1 MLRLHAARCYLLAG
15 LLVACV
21 SSEPLAEGNG
31 QGDATEGVG
40 GKSSATGQ
48 GGRSGTGGV
57 GASGG
62 EGGASGSTGTS
73 GNGGAGGAD
82 FDATGGRGGGTGG
95 ADFDAS
101 GGRDGGTGGADFDAS
116 DGRDGSSGMARD
128 ASLDEASTND
138 AASADQISETR
149 GLDAG
154 DAEGGTCGPM
164 FCFDVFE
171 CWFLFPQCG
180 YTACELFAC
189 KK

>member
-1 MLRLHAARCYLLAG
+1 MIRFHAARCYLLAG
-15 LLVACV
+15 MLVACV
-21 SSEPLAEGNG
+21 SSEPLAEENG
-31 QGDATEGVG
+31 QRDATQGVG
-40 GKSSATGQ
+40 GRSTTTGQ
-48 GGRSGTGGV
+48 GGRSGSGGG

-62 EGGASGSTGTS
+62 ESGSGGSGGSGGIS

-82 FDATGGRGGGTGG
+82 LDASGGRGGGTGG
-95 ADFDAS
+95 SDFDAS
-101 GGRDGGTGGADFDAS
+101 GGRG
-116 DGRDGSSGMARD
+116 GSSGSAARD
-128 ASLDEASTND
+128 ASRDEATTRD
-138 AASADQISETR
+138 APAVDHVSDTGGI
-149 GLDAG
+149 DAG